1 MDTHGPHKPRERLGE
16 YDGIAEV
23 AVLDGGPA
31 DGVRMR
37 VMDRPSVVQVT
48 YPCEPDGPTGGAEVG
63 AFYVYRRDPRVR
75 ESPLRYGYDRA
86 SP

>member
-1 MDTHGPHKPRERLGE
+1 MQTTDATGWET
-16 YDGIAEV
+16 

-37 VMDRPSVVQVT
+37 VVDRPRVIQVT
-48 YPCEPDGPTGGAEVG
+48 YPCEVEAATAGLHAEAV
-63 AFYVYRRDPRVR
+63 YVYRRDHRVT
-75 ESPLRYGYDRA
+75 SQPLRYGYDVA